1 MIVIRRG
8 KNLRYESAVDVF
20 QADHGHWTIDP
31 AQEMFD
37 ATKLHISRYNCII
50 SFSAGI
56 SAAGHPVFIEKNRR
70 GLGDVLER
78 FEQRGRTIT
87 FCYFLLGLAWV
98 RNEWD
103 AIKRMLAKV
112 EALPADS
119 VDELCEALCERV
131 PELSS
136 SELELCFQELKSLC
150 NAKERQQVVRLL
162 AGQAAADG
170 QVEPSEQGELSAIA
184 AELGV
189 AEELL
194 GELVTEAL
202 TRVSS
207 ERPADRG

>member
-112 EALPADS
+112 SRDPAF
-119 VDELCEALCERV
+119 R
-131 PELSS
+131 LSI
-136 SELELCFQELKSLC
+136 LEETGKYYLEHPFY
-150 NAKERQQVVRLL
+150 NDPIRLQIPI
-162 AGQAAADG
+162 G
-170 QVEPSEQGELSAIA
+170 S
-184 AELGV
+184 
-189 AEELL
+189 
-194 GELVTEAL
+194 
-202 TRVSS
+202 
-207 ERPADRG
+207 